1 MSNCAIVCQN
11 EVVIEDWVKIGGDVS
26 IYDTDFHSTN
36 YIDRRCE
43 VDYNIA
49 TKPVVIKQD
58 SFIGAHSIILKG
70 VTIGERSIVAAGAVV
85 TKSIPDDELWGGCP
99 AKFIRKLV

>member
-1 MSNCAIVCQN
+1 MSLVGTRPMSNCAIVCQN

-70 VTIGERSIVAAGAVV
+70 VTKANDLN
-85 TKSIPDDELWGGCP
+85 TYKSDTDQ
-99 AKFIRKLV
+99 